1 MTETSLSEGDAIS
14 ENPATGET
22 PSSTYY
28 VSIITQV
35 AWANIRSGPSMQSEV
50 LRVVSTGFPLLILDQ
65 QEEWSQ
71 VEDFQY
77 RKGWIA
83 NKLLAEN
90 HSVILKIAKGNLRS
104 GPSLNDSIV
113 KEIDNGAVMQIEG
126 EQGSWLKV
134 INMDGITGWV
144 HKWSVWP

>member
-1 MTETSLSEGDAIS
+1 
-14 ENPATGET
+14 
-22 PSSTYY
+22 
-28 VSIITQV
+28 
-35 AWANIRSGPSMQSEV
+35 MQFEV

-71 VEDFQY
+71 VEDFKY
-77 RKGWIA
+77 RKGWVA

-90 HSVILKIAKGNLRS
+90 SSVILKIAKGNLRS

-113 KEIDNGAVMQIEG
+113 KEINNGAIMQIEG